1 MRSVFLDYQTLS
13 HGDLDPRPLLEILP
27 DIELHGRTMPAQI
40 PGRIAGARIVCTN
53 KAPIT
58 RAMIEQA
65 PDLRLIAVAATGC
78 NNIDLDAARR
88 CGVTVSNVRDYC
100 SDSVAQHVWGLI
112 LALTQRLRE
121 YSHRAIDG
129 TWAKA
134 GQFTL
139 LDFPVRELRGRT
151 LGIVGWGQ
159 LGRAVARIGE
169 AFGMRILIANRPG
182 GRPLAGR
189 LDLPD
194 LLAQADIL
202 SLHCPL
208 TDSTRGLI
216 GARELAGMKPDA
228 LLINTARG
236 ALVDSAAL
244 AAALRGGRLGGAGID
259 VLVQEPP
266 VNGDALLDESIP
278 NLLVTPHMAWASR
291 EARQRCLEQVA
302 DNVRQFLKGT
312 TARRVV

>member
-1 MRSVFLDYQTLS
+1 MRSVFLDYETLS
-13 HGDLDPRPLLEILP
+13 NGDLDSTPLLGILP
-27 DIELHGRTMPAQI
+27 DIELYGRSAPAQI

-58 RAMIEQA
+58 RPIIEQA
-65 PDLRLIAVAATGC
+65 TDLRFIAVAATGC
-78 NNIDLDAARR
+78 NNIDLDAAQVH
-88 CGVTVSNVRDYC
+88 GVAVSNVRDYC
-100 SDSVAQHVWGLI
+100 SDSLAQHVWGLI
-112 LALTQRLRE
+112 LALTHHLRE
-121 YSHRAIDG
+121 YSRLTLTGA
-129 TWAKA
+129 WARA

-139 LDFPVRELRGRT
+139 LDQPVRELRGRV

-169 AFGMRILIANRPG
+169 AFGMRVLIANRPG
-182 GRPLAGR
+182 GDPQAGR

-194 LLAQADIL
+194 LLAQADVL
-202 SLHCPL
+202 SLHCSL
-208 TDSTRGLI
+208 TESTRGLI
-216 GARELAGMKPDA
+216 GERELARMKPDA

-259 VLVQEPP
+259 VLEKEPP
-266 VNGDALLDESIP
+266 VDGDALLDESIP
-278 NLLVTPHMAWASR
+278 NLLVTPHIAWAAR

-302 DNVRQFLKGT
+302 DNIRRFLEGT
-312 TARRVV
+312 VAGRVV